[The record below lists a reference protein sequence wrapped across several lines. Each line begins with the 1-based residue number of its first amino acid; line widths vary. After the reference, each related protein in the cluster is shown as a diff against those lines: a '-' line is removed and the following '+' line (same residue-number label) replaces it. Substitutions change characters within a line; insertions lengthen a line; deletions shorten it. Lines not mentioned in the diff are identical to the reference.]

1 MIWPTSIV
9 SDLTYHHSNSLH
21 SATMLFLFLE
31 YTKLISP
38 IVHCHSLDIVNF
50 FQISLNCWPFSS
62 FKVSAQM
69 LPQRDCPWPLLPSAI
84 STALHSLPSYG
95 FIFLTLWNCLMY
107 LFTSVLLTRI
117 HTLYKSQGYG
127 SLFFTSA
134 LMWEWYM
141 AHSGRDPYIHMWC
154 LDIYYQYITSE
165 KPLRSYYKYCSVS
178 LFFNFSCLGVLSMSA
193 HQDLCDWFYLLH

>member
-1 MIWPTSIV
+1 MIWPTSIL

-21 SATMLFLFLE
+21 SATMLFLFLK
-31 YTKLISP
+31 YTKLIPLSFP
-38 IVHCHSLDIVNF
+38 RYCELFPAIFKLLAF
-50 FQISLNCWPFSS
+50 FVI
-62 FKVSAQM
+62 KVSAQM

-84 STALHSLPSYG
+84 STPLHSLPSYG

-154 LDIYYQYITSE
+154 LDIYYQYVTSE
-165 KPLRSYYKYCSVS
+165 KPLRSYYKYCSIS